1 MSEFDQKLEKCVES
15 LKSNFSTIRTGRAN
29 PEMLS
34 KVKVESYGTLMPLKQ
49 VASIHVQDSNILV
62 VTPFDRSGLTDI
74 DRSIKKSDL
83 GFNPVSDGLA
93 LRITIPPLTEER
105 RKEYDKIVKKM
116 TEEAKIIVRNIRRDM
131 IDKVKKDKELSVDQ
145 VKKSEIEVQKL
156 TDKYIGIIDELLK
169 HKEKEIMEI

>member
-1 MSEFDQKLEKCVES
+1 MSEFEQKLEKCVEN
-15 LKSNFSTIRTGRAN
+15 LKQNYSTVRTGRAN

-34 KVKVESYGTLMPLKQ
+34 KVKVESYGTLVPIKQ
-49 VASIHVQDSNILV
+49 LASINVQDSNVLV
-62 VTPFDRSGLTDI
+62 VTPFDRSAIADI

-116 TEEAKIIVRNIRRDM
+116 TEEARIVVRNIRRDM
-131 IDKVKKDKELSVDQ
+131 IDKVKKDKDMSQDQ
-145 VKKSEIEVQKL
+145 LKKTEADIQKT
-156 TDKYIGIIDELLK
+156 TDKYISILDDLLK